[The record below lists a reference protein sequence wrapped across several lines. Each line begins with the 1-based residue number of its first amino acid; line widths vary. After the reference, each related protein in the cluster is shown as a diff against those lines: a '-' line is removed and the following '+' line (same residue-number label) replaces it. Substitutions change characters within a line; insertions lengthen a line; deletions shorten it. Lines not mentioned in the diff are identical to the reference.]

1 MSLYPLV
8 NYRMMVYFKDI
19 KFGEISAEQEKNECP
34 DLLIKGLIDDGGI
47 VNKIIRGNKYL
58 IYGQK
63 GSGKSAIGTRIALE
77 YKDSHEVRPRYCK
90 MNDLDY
96 KLFKQF
102 DTSRESNKSERFSK
116 NWSTILY
123 IAILDMFDRNP
134 EYTAL
139 SKSAKDAIKYLKNA
153 NVLPSDKISSII
165 TKASKNKLIKIPI
178 GEANMK
184 TEFRYESHE
193 ELHEQLRHSVI
204 TSKSSALQMLLIDEL
219 DEVLSFKSEHYAIL
233 SALLRATAQVNETLV
248 DEGINVKIVLFIR
261 TDMLDKLDYPNKQK
275 VVSGYGEELSW
286 YQEGVQPQD
295 TNLIRLLNVRASLSA
310 GTEIHNLFSYFN
322 FPRHCRGKEIRK
334 YILDNTRHLP
344 RDIVQLMH
352 YIQIQCRD
360 KIDEKNL
367 TVAISHYS
375 MDYFYGEIRDNLA
388 GMIGETDRDNMLR
401 LFTYLQSYD
410 TTEGKLR
417 ELAETNQLKIDFD
430 KTLPILYDVGAIGNV
445 SIFVDDGKKTKRYHF
460 KYRERYSM
468 YNKNLGIIIHLALQ
482 HALKVKGVSSANIV
496 DFE

>member
-1 MSLYPLV
+1 MAS
-8 NYRMMVYFKDI
+8 FKDI

-34 DLLIKGLIDDGGI
+34 NLLIKGLIDDGGI
-47 VNKIIRGNKYL
+47 VEKIIRGNKYL

-63 GSGKSAIGTRIALE
+63 GSGKSAIGTKIALE
-77 YKDSHEVRPRYCK
+77 YKDSKDIRPRYCK

-96 KLFKQF
+96 KMFKQF
-102 DTSRESNKSERFSK
+102 DTSRESGKSERFSK

-123 IAILDMFDRNP
+123 IAILDMFNRNQ
-134 EYTAL
+134 EYTDL
-139 SKSAKDAIKYLKNA
+139 SKPAKDAIRYLKNV

-178 GEANMK
+178 GEANVE

-193 ELHEQLRHSVI
+193 ELHEQLRHSVM
-204 TSKSSALQMLLIDEL
+204 TSRSKSLQLLLIDEL
-219 DEVLSFKSEHYAIL
+219 DEVLSFRSEHYAIL
-233 SALLRATAQVNETLV
+233 SALLRATAQVNESLA
-248 DEGINVKIVLFIR
+248 DEGVNTKIVLFIR

-295 TNLIRLLNVRASLSA
+295 TNLIRLLNLRASLSLD
-310 GTEIHNLFSYFN
+310 TEIRDLFSYFN
-322 FPRHCRGKEIRK
+322 FPRFCRNKEIK
-334 YILDNTRHLP
+334 KFILDNTRHLP
-344 RDIVQLMH
+344 RDIVLLMH
-352 YIQIQCRD
+352 YIQVQCKD

-367 TVAISHYS
+367 SIAVSHYS
-375 MDYFYGEIRDNLA
+375 TDYFYGEIRDNLA
-388 GMIGETDRDNMLR
+388 GMIEETDRDNMLK

-410 TTEGKLR
+410 TSESKLR
-417 ELAETNQLKIDFD
+417 KLAEENQLKIDFD
-430 KTLPILYDVGAIGNV
+430 KILPILYDIGAIGNISV
-445 SIFVDDGKKTKRYHF
+445 FQDEGKVLRRYHF

-468 YNKNLGIIIHLALQ
+468 YNKNQEIIIHLALQ
-482 HALKVKGVSSANIV
+482 HALKIKGVSSANIV